1 MPADSETK
9 AWLALGLTAQLTPA
23 PFRRLLHALGGPEEI
38 LRASAETLAQFVP
51 ASTVQSIRNGPDP
64 QRFEQSLQWLTD
76 PANRIVSLADEHYP
90 KLLLEISDPPIIL
103 YVKGEVALLN
113 RPTLAMVGS
122 RNPTHQGI
130 ANALA
135 FGREIS
141 DAGLTIVSGLALG
154 IDAAAHKG
162 GLAGKSSSIAV
173 MGTGLDIVYPARNR
187 ELAHE
192 LALNGAI
199 VSEFPLATPAVA
211 TNFPRRNRVI
221 SGFSRGCLVVEA
233 NVQSGSLITARCAID
248 QGREVFA
255 IPGSIHS
262 PQSRGCHLL
271 IKQGAKLVETSMDI
285 LEELGLQSASAPTA
299 TRIASDNPLHRN
311 LLESLGYD
319 PVELDALCF
328 RTGLAPENV
337 SAALLELELNGSV
350 KRLPGG
356 KFQRV
361 L

>member
-1 MPADSETK
+1 MPADSEIE
-9 AWLALGLTAQLTPA
+9 AWLALGLTAQLTPSS
-23 PFRRLLHALGGPEEI
+23 FRKLLHALGGPEEI
-38 LRASAETLAQFVP
+38 LHASAETLAQFVSDTT
-51 ASTVQSIRNGPDP
+51 AQAIRNGPDP
-64 QRFEQSLQWLTD
+64 LRWKQSLRWLDD
-76 PANRIVSLADEHYP
+76 PKNRIVSLADEHYP
-90 KLLLEISDPPIIL
+90 KLLLEISDPPVIL
-103 YVKGEVALLN
+103 YVKGDVTLLN
-113 RPTLAMVGS
+113 RPTLAIVGS

-130 ANALA
+130 ANAVA

-192 LALNGAI
+192 IALRGAI

-271 IKQGAKLVETSMDI
+271 IKQGAKLVETSLDI
-285 LEELGLQSASAPTA
+285 LEELGLQPAGTTKAPNVTM
-299 TRIASDNPLHRN
+299 DDPVHRR

-319 PVELDALCF
+319 PVDLDSLCV
-328 RTGLAPENV
+328 RAGLAPENA
-337 SAALLELELNGSV
+337 SAMLLELELSGNV

>member
-1 MPADSETK
+1 MPADAELK
-9 AWLALGLTAQLTPA
+9 AWLALGLTAQLTPS
-23 PFRRLLHALGGPEEI
+23 PFRKLLHALGGPEEI
-38 LRASAETLAQFVP
+38 LKASADTLAQFV
-51 ASTVQSIRNGPDP
+51 ADTTVQAIRKGPDP
-64 QRFEQSLQWLTD
+64 LRLEQSLRWLED
-76 PANRIVSLADEHYP
+76 PTNRIVSLADEHYP
-90 KLLLEISDPPIIL
+90 KLLLEISDPPVIL
-103 YVKGEVALLN
+103 YVKGDVALLN
-113 RPTLAMVGS
+113 RPTLAIVGS
-122 RNPTHQGI
+122 RNPTHQGV
-130 ANALA
+130 ANSVA

-192 LALNGAI
+192 LALRGAI

-233 NVQSGSLITARCAID
+233 NVQSGSLITARCAIE

-271 IKQGAKLVETSMDI
+271 IKQGAKLVETSLDI
-285 LEELGLQSASAPTA
+285 LEELGLQSSGTPTVA
-299 TRIASDNPLHRN
+299 TIATDNPLHRN

-319 PVELDALCF
+319 PVDLDALCF
-328 RTGLAPENV
+328 RAGLAPENA
-337 SAALLELELNGSV
+337 SAMLLELELNGSV